1 MSAANKPRPG
11 GWLPKMPAQP
21 APNMLLQQDVLTM
34 ERDQSNNVPLEHLL
48 QIRTLPSIRSGIN
61 QSLLSVCAPRGEGAV
76 APVSDPAVRGTKF

>member
-34 ERDQSNNVPLEHLL
+34 ERDQSNNVPLERLL

-61 QSLLSVCAPRGEGAV
+61 QIPALCLRAPWGRCRG
-76 APVSDPAVRGTKF
+76 SR